1 MKIITFK
8 QALNNAMDEELSR
21 DRNVF
26 LLGED
31 IGLNGGVF
39 HVTDGLFQK
48 YGFERVKQTPISENA
63 IIGAA
68 IGSSMLGLRPVAE
81 IMYFDFIAV
90 AMDQVINQAAKIR
103 YMSGGQVKLPLVIR
117 TQAGAGRGKGSQH
130 SQYLEALFFHIP
142 GIKIALPSNPYDA
155 KGMLKTAIRDDNPVL
170 FIENS
175 FLYNLKGE
183 VPDEDYTVPFGKA
196 EIKKE
201 GNDITIVSYSMMVN
215 KCMNVAK
222 DLEQSGTSA
231 EVIDL
236 KTIQPLDID
245 TVIKSVKK
253 TGRLLIAHESYKK
266 GGVGAE
272 IASQVMEKAF
282 DYLDAGIERLGEKEA
297 PIPFAETLEKVI
309 VPGEE
314 DIKKKC
320 EILMDLSD

>member
-1 MKIITFK
+1 MKTITFR

-21 DRNVF
+21 DRNVI

-48 YGFERVKQTPISENA
+48 YGFERVKQTPISESA

-103 YMSGGQVKLPLVIR
+103 YMSGGQLKLPLVIR

-170 FIENS
+170 FIENA
-175 FLYNLKGE
+175 FLYNVKGE

-222 DLEQSGTSA
+222 DLEQSGTSV

-320 EILMDLSD
+320 EILMGLSD

>member
-1 MKIITFK
+1 VKTITFR

-21 DRNVF
+21 DRNVI

-48 YGFERVKQTPISENA
+48 YGFERVKQTPISESA

-103 YMSGGQVKLPLVIR
+103 YMSGGQLKLPLVIR

-170 FIENS
+170 FIENA

-183 VPDEDYTVPFGKA
+183 VPDEDYIVPFGKA

-222 DLEQSGTSA
+222 DLEQSGTSV

-320 EILMDLSD
+320 EILMGMSD

>member
-1 MKIITFK
+1 
-8 QALNNAMDEELSR
+8 
-21 DRNVF
+21 
-26 LLGED
+26 
-31 IGLNGGVF
+31 
-39 HVTDGLFQK
+39 
-48 YGFERVKQTPISENA
+48 
-63 IIGAA
+63 
-68 IGSSMLGLRPVAE
+68 
-81 IMYFDFIAV
+81 
-90 AMDQVINQAAKIR
+90 
-103 YMSGGQVKLPLVIR
+103 MSGGQLKLPLVIR

-170 FIENS
+170 FIENA

-222 DLEQSGTSA
+222 DLEHSGISV

-320 EILMDLSD
+320 EALMGLSD

>member
-1 MKIITFK
+1 VKTITFR

-21 DRNVF
+21 DKSVI

-48 YGFERVKQTPISENA
+48 YGFERVKQTPISESA

-81 IMYFDFIAV
+81 IMYFDFIAT

-103 YMSGGQVKLPLVIR
+103 YMSGGQLKIPLVIR

-170 FIENS
+170 FIENA

-183 VPDEDYTVPFGKA
+183 VPDEDYTVPFGQAK
-196 EIKKE
+196 IKKK

-222 DLEQSGTSA
+222 DLEQSGISV

-236 KTIQPLDID
+236 RTIQPLDID

-253 TGRLLIAHESYKK
+253 TGRLLVAHEAYKK

-272 IASQVMEKAF
+272 IASQIMEKAF
-282 DYLDAGIERLGEKEA
+282 DYLDASVERLGEKES
-297 PIPFAETLEKVI
+297 PIPFAETLEKVV

-320 EILMDLSD
+320 EKLMGLSN

>member
-297 PIPFAETLEKVI
+297 PIPFAETLDKVS
-309 VPGEE
+309 VPCEE
-314 DIKKKC
+314 YNKKKC
-320 EILMDLSD
+320 EILKGLSD

>member
-1 MKIITFK
+1 MKTITFR

-48 YGFERVKQTPISENA
+48 YGFERVKQTPISESA

-81 IMYFDFIAV
+81 IMYFDFIAT

-103 YMSGGQVKLPLVIR
+103 YMSGGQLKLPLVIR

-170 FIENS
+170 FIENA

-222 DLEQSGTSA
+222 DLEHSGISV

-320 EILMDLSD
+320 ETLMGLSD

>member
-1 MKIITFK
+1 MKTITFK

-103 YMSGGQVKLPLVIR
+103 YMSGGQLKLPLVIR

-170 FIENS
+170 FIENA

-183 VPDEDYTVPFGKA
+183 VPDEDYTVLFGKA

-215 KCMNVAK
+215 KCINVAK
-222 DLEQSGTSA
+222 DLEQSGISV

-320 EILMDLSD
+320 EILMGLSD

>member
-1 MKIITFK
+1 MKTITFR

-48 YGFERVKQTPISENA
+48 YGFERVKQTPISESA

-103 YMSGGQVKLPLVIR
+103 YMSGGQLKLPLVIR

-170 FIENS
+170 FIENA

-222 DLEQSGTSA
+222 DLEQSGTSV

-320 EILMDLSD
+320 EILMGLSD

>member
-1 MKIITFK
+1 VKTITFK

-103 YMSGGQVKLPLVIR
+103 YMSGGQLKLPLVIR

-170 FIENS
+170 FIENA

-183 VPDEDYTVPFGKA
+183 VPDEDYTVLFGKA

-215 KCMNVAK
+215 KCINVAK
-222 DLEQSGTSA
+222 DLEQSGISV

-320 EILMDLSD
+320 EILMGLSD